1 MRIRTLS
8 LGLLVLATGTHRTVQ
23 AADAAQPAPTN
34 VITADTVI
42 ETVVVETGR
51 LVTNPNLAQSSPVG
65 VIGADEI
72 ALRQV
77 DTADQFLREVPG
89 IVGNS
94 GANTGNGQRGAAFV
108 NLRGLGVNRNIV
120 MLNSARLTP
129 LGLDGQADLNSI
141 PLALIDRVDVLTGG
155 ASTTYGADAVSGVIN
170 FITKK
175 DFSGA
180 QFDVA
185 DTQTEQGDGNHF
197 RVDAT
202 FGANLD
208 DGRGNATFSI
218 GYQKAD
224 PVYQGQRSYGVYAL
238 AYQNGQQQLSGTT
251 VPTRFS
257 LGAQSFQI
265 DPQTGGFPAT
275 TNFLGFNFNEQDLY
289 QVPFERYN
297 LFGQA
302 HYEITDSIEVY
313 GEGMFV
319 KNQISQL
326 NAPGGTF
333 GQSFEIAYSNPF
345 LPSLV
350 CSQFCAAN
358 GLSVAGCNAAAATTD
373 PADPAYGTFLTSVNR
388 RFVESGLR
396 EKEFETSMFQ
406 FRAGMR
412 GSITDR
418 VNFDLFGAYGESDQQ
433 TRSRGQGLRSRL
445 INALDGISTTEC
457 RSGGN
462 CVPIDLFGAAGS
474 ITPEM
479 NAYFN
484 GATSVGT
491 LTSLATLRGV
501 VSAELGLS
509 SPWAT
514 TEVSGAVGGEYRE
527 YQAENRSD
535 LASQTPGEVL
545 GTAAIIDSTGRYDV
559 TEGFAELIAPLIEDK
574 PLIKSLTLE
583 LGGRIS
589 EYSTAGT
596 NNTWKAGGSWAPVDG
611 LRFRG
616 TFQHGARAP
625 SVGELFAPV
634 VGAQG
639 NLAVDPWCGRRT
651 DAERRP

>member
-34 VITADTVI
+34 VTTADTVI

-129 LGLDGQADLNSI
+129 LGLDGQADLNNI

-275 TNFLGFNFNEQDLY
+275 TISSASTSTS
-289 QVPFERYN
+289 R
-297 LFGQA
+297 
-302 HYEITDSIEVY
+302 TSIR
-313 GEGMFV
+313 
-319 KNQISQL
+319 SRSS
-326 NAPGGTF
+326 GTT
-333 GQSFEIAYSNPF
+333 
-345 LPSLV
+345 
-350 CSQFCAAN
+350 CSAKR
-358 GLSVAGCNAAAATTD
+358 T
-373 PADPAYGTFLTSVNR
+373 
-388 RFVESGLR
+388 
-396 EKEFETSMFQ
+396 
-406 FRAGMR
+406 
-412 GSITDR
+412 
-418 VNFDLFGAYGESDQQ
+418 
-433 TRSRGQGLRSRL
+433 TRSPTASRYMARECSSRIRSR
-445 INALDGISTTEC
+445 NSTRPAAC
-457 RSGGN
+457 SGSRS
-462 CVPIDLFGAAGS
+462 
-474 ITPEM
+474 
-479 NAYFN
+479 
-484 GATSVGT
+484 
-491 LTSLATLRGV
+491 
-501 VSAELGLS
+501 
-509 SPWAT
+509 
-514 TEVSGAVGGEYRE
+514 
-527 YQAENRSD
+527 
-535 LASQTPGEVL
+535 
-545 GTAAIIDSTGRYDV
+545 
-559 TEGFAELIAPLIEDK
+559 
-574 PLIKSLTLE
+574 KSLTA
-583 LGGRIS
+583 
-589 EYSTAGT
+589 THF
-596 NNTWKAGGSWAPVDG
+596 
-611 LRFRG
+611 FR
-616 TFQHGARAP
+616 HSRARSSA
-625 SVGELFAPV
+625 
-634 VGAQG
+634 
-639 NLAVDPWCGRRT
+639 
-651 DAERRP
+651 RPMV